1 MILNHIMKYHFK
13 RMLQHNTFDT
23 QRLLNICLKK
33 YNLKNHKREKK
44 IKENNMSI
52 VTATKKNPC
61 MVLIEIKCYF
71 KTQSSHFLQS
81 AIKKIKKK

>member
-1 MILNHIMKYHFK
+1 M
-13 RMLQHNTFDT
+13 FDI

-33 YNLKNHKREKK
+33 YNFKNYKREKK

-52 VTATKKNPC
+52 VIVMKKNLC

-71 KTQSSHFLQS
+71 K
-81 AIKKIKKK
+81 I